1 MKKVTIRLDDEQL
14 KKLELVKEETG
25 ISDTSSVLR
34 YLLDKHNVQTIEEMA
49 KNMSPGTG
57 LTEEIT
63 ITKEAM
69 EKLEQVCKVTE
80 LPKNEAA
87 SKMIRESKIYYSPD
101 SEATEKLKR
110 TLEVL
115 AHLKR
120 INEQHSGTS
129 EAMKIRLIILIE
141 YIDKQMN
148 RIEGVIER
156 DSQ

>member
-49 KNMSPGTG
+49 NNISLVPG
-57 LTEEIT
+57 LAEKIA

-80 LPKNEAA
+80 LPKEEVA
-87 SKMIRESKIYYSPD
+87 SKMIRESKIYYNPD
-101 SEATEKLKR
+101 SEATQELKE
-110 TLEVL
+110 TLNVL

-129 EAMKIRLIILIE
+129 EAMKIRLIFLIE
-141 YIDKQMN
+141 HIDKQMD

-156 DSQ
+156 GS